1 MGVRYFIKSKG
12 CIFIVEVQLLVIER
26 NRALLSYIAGDP
38 VIFEC
43 NLDDG
48 RPPPGSVIWL

>member
-1 MGVRYFIKSKG
+1 MGVGYFIKSKG

-38 VIFEC
+38 VVFEC

-48 RPPPGSVIWL
+48 RPPGSVIWL